1 MTKHILKLDP
11 EFVPEL
17 LSGEL
22 RCQIRKNDRD
32 YRPGDTLELR
42 ETVSSAR
49 QMAFGESLKYTG
61 HVVHAGVVG
70 VLYLGQFG
78 LDPDFVALSITLLGD
93 GVNTALREA
102 A

>member
-1 MTKHILKLDP
+1 MTKHVLKLDP

-22 RCQIRKNDRD
+22 RCQIRRNDRN
-32 YRPGDTLELR
+32 YHPGDTLELR
-42 ETVSSAR
+42 ETLFAAR
-49 QMAFGESLKYTG
+49 QMALGSPLKYSG
-61 HVVHAGVVG
+61 RVIHAGIVG

-78 LDPDFVALSITLLGD
+78 LDPDFVALSITIIGD
-93 GVNTALREA
+93 GVNTSLREA

>member
-1 MTKHILKLDP
+1 MAKHALKLDP
-11 EFVPEL
+11 EYVPEL

-32 YRPGDTLELR
+32 YFPGDTLELR
-42 ETVSSAR
+42 ETLHTAAAMR
-49 QMAFGESLKYTG
+49 DGAPLKYTG
-61 HVVHAGVVG
+61 RVIHAGVLG

-78 LDPDFVALSITLLGD
+78 LDPDFVALSITLIGD
-93 GVNTALREA
+93 GVDMRLKEA